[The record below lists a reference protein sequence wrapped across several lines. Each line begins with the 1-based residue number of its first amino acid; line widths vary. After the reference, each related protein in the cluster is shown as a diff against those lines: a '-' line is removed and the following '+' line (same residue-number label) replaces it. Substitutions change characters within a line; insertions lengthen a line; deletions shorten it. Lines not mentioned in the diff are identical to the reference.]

1 MQTLKAARAAR
12 LLTVRGLAE
21 RAGVASSTVHLIE
34 NGRSVPRFDAIQK
47 LSAALDVEPSDI
59 AEFQAAIEGIAMGK
73 ENAGAEGRALTPA
86 NWGTFAP
93 AIRRTRRSLHPST
106 ETTR

>member
-34 NGRSVPRFDAIQK
+34 TGRSVPRFDAIQK
-47 LSAALDVEPSDI
+47 LSAALDVEPSEI
-59 AEFQAAIEGIAMGK
+59 AEFQAAIEGTATGK
-73 ENAGAEGRALTPA
+73 ENAGAEGQALTPA
-86 NWGTFAP
+86 NWGTLAP
-93 AIRRTRRSLHPST
+93 ANRRTRRSLHPST